1 MLRHFTMEPKAMKI
15 RLASMI
21 FILFTALVS
30 DAVLA
35 KTVPIAGNSKTQ
47 VEGRCGES
55 GGVFWT
61 QGKKGHTYGCL
72 NPDGG
77 GIVCSGVTAAQ
88 KKTCDTF
95 RQAPIPHFPTRDE
108 AAKEELTT
116 K

>member
-1 MLRHFTMEPKAMKI
+1 MEPKAMKTF
-15 RLASMI
+15 LASMT
-21 FILFTALVS
+21 FLLFAAMVS

-35 KTVPIAGNSKTQ
+35 KTVSVAGNSRAK

-61 QGKKGHTYGCL
+61 EGKTGHTYGSM

-108 AAKEELTT
+108 AAKGDLTT